1 MADVITIEATP
12 RDKVGKGASRA
23 TRRANFIP
31 AVVYGDSKEPQSV
44 QIQRNIITR
53 LLNRGGFLSHTYAL
67 TVDGKATTVL
77 PRDLQLHPITD
88 AVMHIDFLR
97 LSKGST
103 IVMEIP
109 VRVSGEEECEGL
121 ARGGVINHTRHAI
134 ELNVPADSIPEF
146 IEVSVATL
154 GLGDAAKISNVTL
167 PKGVTPT
174 ITDRDFTILAIVA
187 PSALKST
194 SNAEDDDE
202 EGEEAEVAAEGG
214 EE

>member
-31 AVVYGDSKEPQSV
+31 AVVYGGNKEPVSV

-53 LLNRGGFLSHTYAL
+53 LLNRGGFMSQTYAL
-67 TVDGKATTVL
+67 SVNGKATTVL
-77 PRDLQLHPITD
+77 PRDLQLHPVTD

-97 LSKGST
+97 LAKGST
-103 IVMEIP
+103 IIMEIP

-134 ELNVPADSIPEF
+134 ELHVPADSIPEY
-146 IEVSVATL
+146 IEVSVASL
-154 GLGDAAKISNVTL
+154 GLGDAAKISHVTL

-187 PSALKST
+187 PSALKSAGT
-194 SNAEDDDE
+194 GDDE
-202 EGEEAEVAAEGG
+202 VEGEEAEEVAAEGG